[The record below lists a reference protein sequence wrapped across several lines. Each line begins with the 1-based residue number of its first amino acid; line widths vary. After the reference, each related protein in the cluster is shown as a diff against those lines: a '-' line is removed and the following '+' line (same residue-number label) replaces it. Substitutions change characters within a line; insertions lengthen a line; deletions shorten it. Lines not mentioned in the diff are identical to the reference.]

1 SAMVDAATSS
11 RPVHFT
17 CDRLPLYS
25 FPTRRSSDLSQVLTG
40 KATGYYSCTGR
51 GASGLCLGYGTVA
64 VDPDVIPYGTLLY
77 ITSTDGRFVYG
88 YALATDTGIALQ
100 DGQILVDLFYETYA
114 ESVINGAINVNVY
127 VVG

>member
-77 ITSTDGRFVYG
+77 ITSTDGRLDRKSTRLNSSHVSIS
-88 YALATDTGIALQ
+88 YAVFCLKKTTERRH
-100 DGQILVDLFYETYA
+100 VC
-114 ESVINGAINVNVY
+114 S
-127 VVG
+127 